1 MPTLNYCLKSCA
13 CWLSSLQGPV
23 IHMRTRVRGCPRI
36 QFAERVRKKRERLQ
50 THRGQGTML
59 NCQRHFQFLRLD
71 LNESRQ
77 EAEALGNSRKASAIC
92 TPWMTLAFPSSLTL
106 PIWPWWLLQCCWGSP
121 KPQKKNQ
128 NRTEFSSSKDEGYI
142 SENKMK
148 YPSEMQSV
156 IFHVLSFTRVF
167 QLALS

>member
-92 TPWMTLAFPSSLTL
+92 TPWMTLAFPSSQSHRRRIKTERN
-106 PIWPWWLLQCCWGSP
+106 SP
-121 KPQKKNQ
+121 ALKTRATSQKTK
-128 NRTEFSSSKDEGYI
+128 
-142 SENKMK
+142 
-148 YPSEMQSV
+148 
-156 IFHVLSFTRVF
+156 
-167 QLALS
+167 